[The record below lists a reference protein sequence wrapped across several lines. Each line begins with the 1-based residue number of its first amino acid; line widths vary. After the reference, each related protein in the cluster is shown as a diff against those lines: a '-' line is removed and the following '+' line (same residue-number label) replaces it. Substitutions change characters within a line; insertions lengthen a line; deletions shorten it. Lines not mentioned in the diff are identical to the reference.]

1 MRHDLTRHP
10 ATPCEAVHAI
20 AAEVNRG
27 DGGRLAVRFHLSGR
41 LDGLVLPA
49 PAEPQRADE
58 LWRHTCFEAFVR
70 PGSGEPYLEFNLA
83 PSGRWAAYA
92 FDGYRAGMR
101 NAEDVVPPR
110 IALTQTPQ
118 GLGLSATLS
127 GLPPDAPLRL
137 GLSAVIEEAGGRI
150 SYWALAHPPGRPDFH
165 AADCFALELPAP
177 LRP

>member
-1 MRHDLTRHP
+1 MRHALTRHP
-10 ATPCEAVHAI
+10 ATPCAAVEAIV
-20 AAEVNRG
+20 AEVERG
-27 DGGRLAVRFHLSGR
+27 DGGRLVVRFHLTGR
-41 LDGLVLPA
+41 IEALVLPA
-49 PAEPQRADE
+49 LAGPQRTDE

-70 PGSGEPYLEFNLA
+70 PGSGGPYLEFNLA

-101 NAEDVVPPR
+101 NAEDVAAPG
-110 IALTQTPQ
+110 IELTQTPES
-118 GLGLSATLS
+118 LCLSATLS